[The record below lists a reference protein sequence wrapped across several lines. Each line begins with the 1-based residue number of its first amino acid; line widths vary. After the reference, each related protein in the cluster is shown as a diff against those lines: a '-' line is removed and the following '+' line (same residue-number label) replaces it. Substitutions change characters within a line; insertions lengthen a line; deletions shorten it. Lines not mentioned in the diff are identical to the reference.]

1 MSRGL
6 WEQMKPFRPGRG
18 AQLDLGIPVRLY
30 AVAPF
35 AVLLASALIDLAD
48 PGERVP
54 ARLAVTLTLVVVTAL
69 WVLWAVVVR
78 PSWPEQRVP
87 ISVYYVGLVLLIG
100 ALESQSPAF
109 TGMVVVCYAHAL
121 ALLPTRWLVL
131 GMGATAVVSAVATG
145 IVGHQHPA
153 TYMFAV
159 SLAIPLLFA
168 GWFVSVL
175 SGRQDRTIEQLEE
188 TNQRLI
194 TATKENTG
202 LQSQLLAQAREAG
215 VFDERQRMAREI
227 HDTLAQG
234 LAGVLTQLEALE
246 REGAGDVPE
255 DWHDRVSRARE
266 LTREN
271 LVEARR
277 SVQALQPGRLA
288 DSQLPE
294 AVASMARTW
303 AAGTEVTASVDVVG
317 DVERLPSELE
327 VTLYRVAQE
336 SLTNIAKHAEAANVH
351 LTLSY
356 LDDVVLL
363 DVVDDGV
370 GFARRAGDA
379 RPADGSGFGLTGM
392 QQRVELVGGRLE
404 IDSVVGEGTTVN
416 ATVPI
421 PAGPE
426 AAGAP
431 VRGTP

>member
-1 MSRGL
+1 
-6 WEQMKPFRPGRG
+6 MKPFKPGRG
-18 AQLDLGIPVRLY
+18 AHLDLGVPVQFY
-30 AVAPF
+30 AVGPF
-35 AVLLASALIDLAD
+35 AILLLSTLIYLAD

-54 ARLAVTLTLVVVTAL
+54 SRLAVTLTLVVVTAL
-69 WVLWAVVVR
+69 WLLWAVLVR
-78 PSWPEQRVP
+78 PSWPEQRIP
-87 ISVYYVGLVLLIG
+87 ISIYYIGLLILVG
-100 ALESQSPAF
+100 ALESRSQAF
-109 TGMVVVCYAHAL
+109 TGIVIVSYAHAL
-121 ALLPTRWLVL
+121 ALLPTRWLVF
-131 GMGATAVVSAVATG
+131 GTGATALVSATATG
-145 IVGHQHPA
+145 LVGHPT

-175 SGRQDRTIEQLEE
+175 SGRQDRTIAELEE
-188 TNQRLI
+188 TNERLI
-194 TATKENTG
+194 TATRENTG
-202 LQSQLLAQAREAG
+202 LQSQLLTQAREAG

-303 AAGTEVTASVDVVG
+303 APGAGVKATVDVVG

-336 SLTNIAKHAEAANVH
+336 SLTNIAKHAKASNVY

-363 DVVDDGV
+363 DVVDDGA
-370 GFARRAGDA
+370 GFARAPDEV
-379 RPADGSGFGLTGM
+379 RPADGTGFGLTGM
-392 QQRVELVGGRLE
+392 RQRVELVGGRLE

-421 PAGPE
+421 PAGSEP
-426 AAGAP
+426 AGEP
-431 VRGTP
+431 RKGTP